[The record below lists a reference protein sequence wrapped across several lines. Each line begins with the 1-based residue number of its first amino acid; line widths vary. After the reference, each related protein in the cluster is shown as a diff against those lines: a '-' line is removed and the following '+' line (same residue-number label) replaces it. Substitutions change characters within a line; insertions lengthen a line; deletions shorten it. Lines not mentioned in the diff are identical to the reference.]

1 MMKNLN
7 VPLATSYFPTFDW
20 TTCFVVVQAESLA
33 GFNKVALGFTRDSGV
48 WFDE

>member
-20 TTCFVVVQAESLA
+20 TDLLRCRSGRKRRKVQQGGARVYTELSGSVV
-33 GFNKVALGFTRDSGV
+33 R
-48 WFDE
+48 